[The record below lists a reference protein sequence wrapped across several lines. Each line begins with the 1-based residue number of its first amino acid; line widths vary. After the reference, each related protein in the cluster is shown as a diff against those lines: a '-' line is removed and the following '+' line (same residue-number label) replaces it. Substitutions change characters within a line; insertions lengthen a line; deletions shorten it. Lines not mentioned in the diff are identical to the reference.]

1 MRHRRPATVSL
12 RLIICLSIAAVFVG
26 SAGYG
31 QEPSASPADVYLERF
46 LTEATTLQAEFEQE
60 LRGSDGELVEVAI
73 GSLSLQRPNQ
83 FFWEYRE
90 PLEQIILA
98 DGENLWIYDV
108 DLSQAT
114 VTPLDELADATPAM
128 LLSGD
133 LSVRDSF
140 ETIEYFSAEGVD
152 WVRLAP
158 TESGADFR
166 SILVGF
172 RAGDL
177 AALELLDALDQVT
190 RIDFTEVEENA
201 ELSADL
207 FLFDPPRGVDVIG
220 EPR

>member
-1 MRHRRPATVSL
+1 MLRRRPATPSL
-12 RLIICLSIAAVFVG
+12 RLISYSLVATILVG

-31 QEPSASPADVYLERF
+31 QEPDVHPADANLDRF
-46 LTEATTLQAEFEQE
+46 LTEATTLQANFEQE
-60 LRGSDGELVEVAI
+60 LRSSEGEIVEVAA
-73 GSLSLQRPNQ
+73 GMLSLRRPNQ

-90 PLEQIILA
+90 PLEQVILA

-108 DLSQAT
+108 DLAQAT

-133 LSVRDSF
+133 IGIRDSF
-140 ETIEYFSAEGVD
+140 ETVDYFSVEGTD
-152 WVRLAP
+152 WVQLAP
-158 TESGADFR
+158 SAAGADFR

-172 RAGDL
+172 RGGEL
-177 AALELLDALDQVT
+177 ASLELLDALDQVT
-190 RIDFTEVEENA
+190 RIDFTEVVENA
-201 ELSADL
+201 DLSADQ